1 MAPEQ
6 TVFIFWPGR
15 IVFSCGNAR
24 GIWRG
29 WEEIGRKG
37 AARVQEIINKS
48 LEVSK
53 ETNTFSVL
61 TMSESLRFSSYTPA
75 KADLVEIS

>member
-6 TVFIFWPGR
+6 IVFIFWPGR
-15 IVFSCGNAR
+15 IVLSCGNAR
-24 GIWRG
+24 GIWKG

-37 AARVQEIINKS
+37 AARVQEIINES
-48 LEVSK
+48 LEVAK

-61 TMSESLRFSSYTPA
+61 NISEFITYIL
-75 KADLVEIS
+75 